1 MALASGKGD
10 FLGSKFGF
18 KPVVRTCWEMRSLSR
33 KIISISLAT
42 ALYGSLP
49 SNAHA
54 EAVPLVQESGIYV
67 LPVNIGGAMTLKF
80 VLDSGASDV
89 TLPSDVV
96 QKLMRQGV
104 VKQRDFIGAQTYGL
118 ADGST
123 VRSARL
129 ILHELKVGNVVVRDV
144 TASVAPVGGALLL
157 GQSFLSKLPRW
168 SIDNT
173 QHALILGEDPLPAG
187 VDTSPQ
193 KALARTSEPSFEA
206 AKAAYERGDFA
217 AAARLSKPL
226 AEQGDAMSQIAM
238 AFLYFSGQGVP
249 KDYTEAARWY
259 RLAADQGNASGQHSL
274 GRMYAAGLGVPQDPI
289 AAYKWFNLAV
299 SNGDTTATQSR
310 DAVGAKM
317 TVMQI
322 NEAQKQSRDWKPRS
336 Q

>member
-1 MALASGKGD
+1 MPWKVL
-10 FLGSKFGF
+10 
-18 KPVVRTCWEMRSLSR
+18 R
-33 KIISISLAT
+33 ISLAT
-42 ALYGSLP
+42 VLTVVLP
-49 SNAHA
+49 SSVRA

-89 TLPSDVV
+89 TLPPDVV

-104 VKQRDFIGAQTYGL
+104 VKQRDYIGAQTYGL

-123 VRSARL
+123 IRSARI

-144 TASVAPVGGALLL
+144 TASVTPDGGALLL

-187 VDTSPQ
+187 GDASPQ

-238 AFLYFSGQGVP
+238 GFLFFSGQGVQ
-249 KDYTEAARWY
+249 KDYGEAARWY

-274 GRMYAAGLGVPQDPI
+274 GRMYAAGLGVSQDPVT
-289 AAYKWFNLAV
+289 AYKWFNLAV
-299 SNGDTTATQSR
+299 GNGDATATKSRDDLGSKMTATQI
-310 DAVGAKM
+310 A
-317 TVMQI
+317 
-322 NEAQKQSRDWKPRS
+322 EAQKLSREWRPKS